1 MSTPTT
7 PKPVVQIDAASLARQ
22 IAAQR
27 HISLAQAQRLAL
39 RVLDQARRER
49 RASTVAMML
58 HAPGQS
64 DCYAQERQQAR
75 VLAAVAVERSPSLA
89 RASQIAIIGQRLM
102 REGCPRAAA
111 YALAAQAI
119 DEVTP

>member
-49 RASTVAMML
+49 RASTVAMMR
-58 HAPGQS
+58 HAPPG

-75 VLAAVAVERSPSLA
+75 VLAAVAVERSPGLA